1 MIHSH
6 GCFNHSACVDTNFF
20 PEILHQN
27 LKSLCVLRK
36 KRKISLSQALGFPY
50 ASPSF
55 HGKELTYIQEWR
67 HQSSEAKTSGT
78 VCGLGKCGW
87 SPRDI
92 QSGWPFASFLSQS
105 RSSGQRD
112 HGRDTCP
119 PSHWSLPFLFCFT
132 EWIRDIWE
140 YKQNY
145 QRPELQSMNKHWL
158 LPPPNPKSQRVRSH
172 QAMLR
177 YPF

>member
-1 MIHSH
+1 M
-6 GCFNHSACVDTNFF
+6 DTNFF

-27 LKSLCVLRK
+27 LKSLCILRK
-36 KRKISLSQALGFPY
+36 KIKIPLSQTLGFPY

-67 HQSSEAKTSGT
+67 HQSSEAKTSAAAWVSVADPPGT
-78 VCGLGKCGW
+78 SNLVV
-87 SPRDI
+87 
-92 QSGWPFASFLSQS
+92 PFASFLSQS

-132 EWIRDIWE
+132 EWIRDIRE